1 MNTNKITGLGN
12 PTTNSEPVTK
22 QYGDSSYLTDGGFV
36 MADNIGMGGHT
47 VTNLGTP
54 TNNTDAATKK
64 YVDDKTV
71 TDPNFNPSGVTMSG
85 NIDMSDNKVTN
96 LKPPT
101 SDKDAATKKYVDDKT
116 DTDPNFNSSGITMSG
131 NIDMG
136 NNKITNL
143 KTPTNNKDAATK
155 KYVDDKTGTDPNFN
169 SSGITMSGNIDMGD
183 NKITNLK
190 PPTSDKDAATK
201 KYVDDKTGTD
211 PNFNSSGITMSGN
224 IDMGD
229 NKVTNVK
236 TPTNNKDAAT
246 KKYVD
251 DKTGTDPNFNS
262 SGITMSGNINMGDN
276 KITNL
281 KTPTNN
287 KDAATKKYVDD
298 NTGITNPNF
307 NPSGITMSGNIEMGN
322 NKITN
327 LKTPTNNKDAATKK
341 YVDDKKCKFKDGTT
355 TTEVVDL
362 RYDSANN
369 RFTFHNDI
377 GFLKA
382 YGTEINSSSL
392 PATLVTL
399 NSLQRGGLLGIN
411 SFSPTIK
418 GLFPHRL
425 LMAKGNVG
433 NFTVIHKD
441 QTVFDTNGVSLTS
454 YASGIELE
462 VSFKTALPNGIYKY
476 IFDIFLTS
484 SQSVKVFLYG
494 ECGGTGYKAT
504 TTYEHWSGTAHGTEK
519 QNNVADGYFHRMH
532 GTHLHFSGS
541 FRNYGKKIINYGRA
555 SAMNETG
562 SYNEFVL
569 QNLTANSD
577 EPVVLGT
584 DMTWEFEN
592 ETPGRGL
599 TFTTDSYFY
608 IEKVQ
613 TI

>member
-1 MNTNKITGLGN
+1 MSLLFGYSSGLSTIEEDINMNGYKITNLPSPSTNSEPVTKGYADTHYSSGGGSGQRGPKGDKGDTGAQGLKGDKGDTEAQGPKGDKGDTGAQGSKGDKGDTGAQGSKGDKGDTGAQGSKGDKGDTGAQGSKGDKGDTGAQGSKGDKGDTGAQGSKGDKGDTGAQGPKGDKGDTGAQGPKGDKGDSGSGGLSDTGFTMEGDINMNTNKITGLGN

-36 MADNIGMGGHT
+36 MNDNIGMGGHT

-54 TNNTDAATKK
+54 ANNT
-64 YVDDKTV
+64 
-71 TDPNFNPSGVTMSG
+71 
-85 NIDMSDNKVTN
+85 
-96 LKPPT
+96 
-101 SDKDAATKKYVDDKT
+101 
-116 DTDPNFNSSGITMSG
+116 
-131 NIDMG
+131 
-136 NNKITNL
+136 
-143 KTPTNNKDAATK
+143 
-155 KYVDDKTGTDPNFN
+155 
-169 SSGITMSGNIDMGD
+169 
-183 NKITNLK
+183 
-190 PPTSDKDAATK
+190 
-201 KYVDDKTGTD
+201 
-211 PNFNSSGITMSGN
+211 
-224 IDMGD
+224 
-229 NKVTNVK
+229 
-236 TPTNNKDAAT
+236 
-246 KKYVD
+246 
-251 DKTGTDPNFNS
+251 
-262 SGITMSGNINMGDN
+262 
-276 KITNL
+276 
-281 KTPTNN
+281 
-287 KDAATKKYVDD
+287 
-298 NTGITNPNF
+298 
-307 NPSGITMSGNIEMGN
+307 
-322 NKITN
+322 
-327 LKTPTNNKDAATKK
+327 DAATKK

-362 RYDSANN
+362 RYDSVNN

-411 SFSPTIK
+411 SFSPLIK

-425 LMAKGNVG
+425 IMAKGNVG

-462 VSFKTALPNGIYKY
+462 VSFKTSLPNGIYKY

-504 TTYEHWSGTAHGTEK
+504 TTYKHWSGTAHGTEK
-519 QNNVADGYFHRMH
+519 QNNVHRMH

-562 SYNEFVL
+562 AYNEFVL

-592 ETPGRGL
+592 ETSGRGL

-613 TI
+613 TM

>member
-1 MNTNKITGLGN
+1 MSLLFGYSSGLATIEEGINMNGYKITDLPSPSTSSEPVTKGYADTHYSSGGGSGQRGPKGDKGDTGPQGPKGDKGDTGPQGSKGGKGDTGPQGSKGDKGNTGPQGSKGDKGDTGPQGPKGDKGDTGPQGSKGDKGDTGPQGSKGDKGDTGPQGSKGDKGDTGPQGPKGDKGDSGSGGLSDTGFTMQGAINMNSNKIINLPDPQRDT
-12 PTTNSEPVTK
+12 EPVTK
-22 QYGDSSYLTDGGFV
+22 QYGVRTYLTNAGFT
-36 MADNIGMGGHT
+36 MADNIGMGGHI

-54 TNNTDAATKK
+54 TNI
-64 YVDDKTV
+64 TV
-71 TDPNFNPSGVTMSG
+71 
-85 NIDMSDNKVTN
+85 
-96 LKPPT
+96 
-101 SDKDAATKKYVDDKT
+101 
-116 DTDPNFNSSGITMSG
+116 
-131 NIDMG
+131 
-136 NNKITNL
+136 
-143 KTPTNNKDAATK
+143 
-155 KYVDDKTGTDPNFN
+155 
-169 SSGITMSGNIDMGD
+169 
-183 NKITNLK
+183 
-190 PPTSDKDAATK
+190 
-201 KYVDDKTGTD
+201 
-211 PNFNSSGITMSGN
+211 
-224 IDMGD
+224 
-229 NKVTNVK
+229 
-236 TPTNNKDAAT
+236 
-246 KKYVD
+246 
-251 DKTGTDPNFNS
+251 
-262 SGITMSGNINMGDN
+262 
-276 KITNL
+276 
-281 KTPTNN
+281 
-287 KDAATKKYVDD
+287 
-298 NTGITNPNF
+298 
-307 NPSGITMSGNIEMGN
+307 
-322 NKITN
+322 
-327 LKTPTNNKDAATKK
+327 AATKK

-355 TTEVVDL
+355 TTEVMDL

-411 SFSPTIK
+411 SFSPIIK

-454 YASGIELE
+454 YASGVELDI
-462 VSFKTALPNGIYKY
+462 SFKSALPNGIYKY
-476 IFDIFLTS
+476 IFDLFLTS
-484 SQSVKVFLYG
+484 AQNVKVFLYG

-504 TTYEHWSGTAHGTEK
+504 TTYEHWSGTAHGTSK

-532 GTHLHFSGS
+532 GSHIHISGS

-562 SYNEFVL
+562 AYNEFVL

-577 EPVVLGT
+577 EPVVLGA

-592 ETPGRGL
+592 ETPGSGL